1 MSRIRI
7 EGVCKS
13 FGENHVLADI
23 NTEIEDGQ
31 FVTLLGPSGCG
42 KTTLL
47 RIIAGFE
54 KADKG
59 KIYIDDLDI
68 SSVSVNKRD
77 IGMVFQSYA
86 LFPNMTVYD
95 NVAFGLRTRKVD
107 EKEIKTR
114 VQEMLKMV
122 GLEEKINFYP
132 NELSG
137 GQQQRV
143 ALTRAL
149 VTNPKVLLLDEPL
162 SALDAK
168 IRESLRKLIKD
179 IQKKLKITTVFV
191 THDQEEALSISDK
204 VCVMNK
210 GLIVQ
215 EGIPSDIYKSPNSQ
229 FVAQFIGTYNFFKPE
244 KIDKNKVFIPFPV
257 NIDTCNKLDE
267 NTLLGVRPEAIQV
280 LESINGNESENIFQ
294 GKINDISILGN
305 VVRFGINVQGKNI
318 IADELYNEI
327 FKNFKVEEI
336 VYIKISDKSFLVL
349 NE

>member
-7 EGVCKS
+7 EGIYKS
-13 FGENHVLADI
+13 FGDNHVLANI

-42 KTTLL
+42 KSTLL

-54 KADKG
+54 NADKG
-59 KIYIDDLDI
+59 KIYIDDIDI
-68 SSVSVNKRD
+68 SSIPVNKRD

-95 NVAFGLRTRKVD
+95 NVAFGLRTKKID

-114 VQEMLKMV
+114 VQDILKMV
-122 GLEEKINFYP
+122 GLEKKINFFP

-168 IRESLRKLIKD
+168 IRQSLRKLIKD
-179 IQKKLKITTVFV
+179 IQRKLKITTIFV

-204 VCVMNK
+204 VCIMDK

-215 EGIPSDIYKSPNSQ
+215 SGIPSDIYKNPKTH
-229 FVAQFIGTYNFFKPE
+229 FVAQFIGTYNFFSPV
-244 KIDKNKVFIPFPV
+244 KIEENKIFIPFPV
-257 NIDTCNKLDE
+257 NIEIDEKIDE
-267 NTLLGVRPEAIQV
+267 NTILGLRPEAIQV
-280 LESINGNESENIFQ
+280 VENSSNSNSENVFE

-305 VVRFGINVQGKNI
+305 VVRFGINVQGKNVI
-318 IADELYNEI
+318 VDELYNEI
-327 FKNFKVEEI
+327 FKDFKLDET
-336 VYIKISDKSFLVL
+336 VYIKIPAKSFLIL